1 LGADVGAILKRLDEE
16 QDTTIRRALLL
27 SLGQFS
33 DEQLPAMPAA
43 PAAKLK
49 SIYHNEADPGLHSA
63 AEWLLRRWQQEEWLK
78 RENERWA
85 KQKEE
90 RDDRLAGIRQ
100 LLARDKEKTPLQWY
114 VNGQGQTM
122 VVIPGP
128 VEFVMGSPL
137 TEKGRRRNDEFQHR
151 KRIGRTFALG
161 ARR

>member
-1 LGADVGAILKRLDEE
+1 MHTVTGASLI
-16 QDTTIRRALLL
+16 TIRRALLL

-33 DEQLPAMPAA
+33 DEQLPADARSSRLQ
-43 PAAKLK
+43 KLK

-63 AEWLLRRWQQEEWLK
+63 AEWLLRRWQQEEWLN

-85 KQKEE
+85 KQKEK

-122 VVIPGP
+122 VVVPRP
-128 VEFVMGSPL
+128 ADEFWMGSPGK
-137 TEKGRRRNDEFQHR
+137 EAGRLAVNESLSNGCTGPS
-151 KRIGRTFALG
+151 GRCS
-161 ARR
+161 